1 MIRWDQTARRKIVDI
16 LEIYVE
22 VIEVTMSI
30 KSSDSLPGRDGS
42 RYHEILKLRICVNG
56 LD

>member
-22 VIEVTMSI
+22 VIEVTMSME
-30 KSSDSLPGRDGS
+30 SSDSLPGRDGS
-42 RYHEILKLRICVNG
+42 RFHDIIMI
-56 LD
+56 

>member
-22 VIEVTMSI
+22 VIEVTMSME
-30 KSSDSLPGRDGS
+30 SSDSLPGRDGS
-42 RYHEILKLRICVNG
+42 RFHEILKLRICVNG